1 MIDALLMLL
10 VLGAITIALGVD
22 IGALLAWAKKRWR

>member
-10 VLGAITIALGVD
+10 VLGAVMLALALDVGV
-22 IGALLAWAKKRWR
+22 ALAWLRRRWR

>member
-1 MIDALLMLL
+1 MINMLLMVLI
-10 VLGAITIALGVD
+10 LGAITIALGVD